1 MTGFEFNS
9 DKTACTKSTTA
20 TGPGRECFTTVTGC
34 MKCDATTSTTCA
46 LCDSGSAPVDGKC
59 SCDTGKL
66 LIAGAC
72 VT

>member
-1 MTGFEFNS
+1 MTGYDINS

-20 TGPGRECFTTVTGC
+20 TGAGRECLTTVTGC

-46 LCDSGSAPVDGKC
+46 LCDSGSVPIDGKC
-59 SCDTGKL
+59 SCATGKL